1 MRAPIRLLMLGLLVL
16 LLAAPTLRAQDLSK
30 YRGFSLGTDLASVLK
45 LTSREAADVT
55 VTHAAPTLFQELSWW
70 PPSLVEPSSSLNNV
84 QQILFSFYDGELYK
98 MSVVYDQ
105 ASTEGLTAEDMVK
118 SISAEYGPPTVVTS
132 SADASPGRYDP
143 KQKPL
148 ATWEDS
154 RYSFNLI
161 RSSFSDRFGLVIYSK
176 SLDAKAQVAVVEAVK
191 LEEQQGPQKEAERQ
205 KKQMDDLEAVRKKN
219 QKTFRP

>member
-30 YRGFSLGTDLASVLK
+30 YRGFSLGMDLASVLK

>member
-84 QQILFSFYDGELYK
+84 QQILFSFYDGDLYK

>member
-1 MRAPIRLLMLGLLVL
+1 MRAPIGVSMLGLLVSPRP
-16 LLAAPTLRAQDLSK
+16 APALRAQDVAK
-30 YRGFSLGTDLASVLK
+30 YRGARLGTDLASVLK
-45 LTSREAADVT
+45 RTRREGADVT

-84 QQILFSFYDGELYK
+84 QQILFSFYGGELYK

-132 SADASPGRYDP
+132 SADASPARYDP

-154 RYSFNLI
+154 
-161 RSSFSDRFGLVIYSK
+161 
-176 SLDAKAQVAVVEAVK
+176 
-191 LEEQQGPQKEAERQ
+191 
-205 KKQMDDLEAVRKKN
+205 
-219 QKTFRP
+219 

>member
-1 MRAPIRLLMLGLLVL
+1 MRTIIRIAILSGFAS
-16 LLAAPTLRAQDLSK
+16 LLAAPMLRAQDLSK

-70 PPSLVEPSSSLNNV
+70 PPSLVEPSSRSNNV
-84 QQILFSFYDGELYK
+84 QQILFSFQDGELYK
-98 MSVVYDQ
+98 ISVVYDQ

-118 SISAEYGPPTVVTS
+118 SISAQYGPPAVVTS
-132 SADASPGRYDP
+132 SADASPGRYDA
-143 KQKPL
+143 KQKPV

-205 KKQMDDLEAVRKKN
+205 KKRMDDLEAARQKN